1 MYSDTPATENAERH
15 AIKLTK
21 RHLVRLF
28 WVLTVPFLFPSA
40 LAAEPSL
47 AETVQYIE
55 AKLVAHNEHLANY
68 KAKSFRLNGQTVT
81 CIREDKYN
89 KIEGFSPEDIEELTF
104 KLGDLS
110 TGVVVAAG
118 NYPGGLRV
126 NASCA
131 RGACISMHIYDGE
144 VRGNRRESGIKFE
157 VDPDDAKRVQK
168 ALIHAIKISGGKEE
182 LF

>member
-1 MYSDTPATENAERH
+1 MYPDTLATENAERH

-47 AETVQYIE
+47 AETIQYIE
-55 AKLVAHNEHLANY
+55 AKLSNVPSSGNT
-68 KAKSFRLNGQTVT
+68 SSSDSRTFRLNGGEITCTTTSRWMREVITFQLGALSSTVNVVEEG
-81 CIREDKYN
+81 IRDAEV
-89 KIEGFSPEDIEELTF
+89 KI
-104 KLGDLS
+104 
-110 TGVVVAAG
+110 
-118 NYPGGLRV
+118 
-126 NASCA
+126 SCA
-131 RGACISMHIYDGE
+131 RGRCISYRYLTKNDDGDYE
-144 VRGNRRESGIKFE
+144 EWERRMMGGTSFKVHRI
-157 VDPDDAKRVQK
+157 DAERIQK

>member
-1 MYSDTPATENAERH
+1 MYPDTPATENAERH

-55 AKLVAHNEHLANY
+55 AKLSNVP
-68 KAKSFRLNGQTVT
+68 SSSDSRTFRLNGGKITCTTTSWRAREVITFQLGALSSTVNVVEEG
-81 CIREDKYN
+81 IRDAKV
-89 KIEGFSPEDIEELTF
+89 KI
-104 KLGDLS
+104 
-110 TGVVVAAG
+110 
-118 NYPGGLRV
+118 
-126 NASCA
+126 SCA
-131 RGACISMHIYDGE
+131 RGRCISYRYLMENDDGDYE
-144 VRGNRRESGIKFE
+144 EWKRGMMGGTSFKVHQI
-157 VDPDDAKRVQK
+157 DAERIQK
-168 ALIHAIKISGGKEE
+168 ALIHAIRISGGKEE